1 MCELRSKIEI
11 VRSKA
16 SDSNLNSF
24 RKPMASADTHRR
36 RIEVEKLEVVLL
48 VFVSFFLTQ
57 STAEWKKK
65 PFKKDVLKWNG
76 EAVSSNVISQYK
88 LRR

>member
-1 MCELRSKIEI
+1 
-11 VRSKA
+11 
-16 SDSNLNSF
+16 
-24 RKPMASADTHRR
+24 MASADTHRR